1 MFEGTDL
8 VVMLVVLGLRLF
20 VPLAIPKYP
29 LPAGILCLVIDG
41 VDKGIF
47 QAFTDMNL
55 DWYQGYDKA
64 LDIYYLAIA
73 YLATMR
79 NWTNLPASPWA
90 ASSGTTAW

>member
-1 MFEGTDL
+1 MFEGTNL

-29 LPAGILCLVIDG
+29 LPAGILSLVIDG

-55 DWYQGYDKA
+55 DWYQGYD
-64 LDIYYLAIA
+64 
-73 YLATMR
+73 
-79 NWTNLPASPWA
+79 
-90 ASSGTTAW
+90 

>member
-1 MFEGTDL
+1 MFEGTNL

-29 LPAGILCLVIDG
+29 LPAGILSLVIDG

-73 YLATMR
+73 YIATMR
-79 NWTNLPASPWA
+79 RK
-90 ASSGTTAW
+90 